1 MAIENWDTE
10 WGDFPSTS
18 KPGVSTDDFT
28 CWSCNAI
35 KTYSELADKYVD
47 SMSDALTGPMQT
59 VFLSF
64 VVLWAVVSGL
74 KIIIGDQ
81 SPSVLVKDVFF
92 IILAWG
98 LLKSQGTDL
107 ISNIYNTSLTLM
119 GDVATVAFTVG
130 PHAPQIEGEGFM
142 GLMEAGEKGVRKV
155 FVFGFSKFTSGN
167 WYQPSTYF
175 LPVLII
181 LPYFMLVVVF
191 FSKMVVAIFRLM
203 MLGTFSPFLIMCFGF
218 SWGRPMAISGLK
230 TALSTITILFAASA
244 AFGLLLYG
252 VNGLTFDK
260 KMLDDPEFLKG
271 NLLVIIALG
280 WMGVALMTEGVGLAN
295 SITGTALSN
304 TAAGILSAGIAGSA
318 AMAARYG
325 RGALGLGNSY
335 ASGRE
340 SFFGNMSGIKQAG
353 SDAKAIG
360 SRVAGVLRPSV
371 PKPGAS

>member
-1 MAIENWDTE
+1 MAVENWDVE
-10 WGDFPSTS
+10 WGDFDSSRKPAPS
-18 KPGVSTDDFT
+18 PGEFK
-28 CWSCNAI
+28 CWSCDAVE
-35 KTYSELADKYVD
+35 TYATLAGKYVE
-47 SMSDALTGPMQT
+47 SMSEVLIGPMQT
-59 VFLSF
+59 VFLSL

-81 SPSVLVKDVFF
+81 TPAVLVKDVFF

-98 LLKSQGTDL
+98 LMQSQGTDL

-119 GDVATVAFTVG
+119 GDVATVAFTLG
-130 PHAPQIEGEGFM
+130 PEASHVEREGFV

-155 FVFGFSKFTSGN
+155 FVFGFGKFSSGN
-167 WYQPSTYF
+167 WYQPATYV

-191 FSKMVVAIFRLM
+191 FSKIVVAIFRLM
-203 MLGTFSPFLIMCFGF
+203 MLGTFSPFLIMCFAF

-230 TALSTITILFAASA
+230 TMLSTIAILFAASA

-252 VNGLTFDK
+252 VNTLT
-260 KMLDDPEFLKG
+260 LDASELEDPEFLKG

-304 TAAGILSAGIAGSA
+304 TAAGILTAGIAGSA
-318 AMAARYG
+318 AAASRVGRGVLGAGSGYG
-325 RGALGLGNSY
+325 RMRQGVSENIGGFAQ
-335 ASGRE
+335 
-340 SFFGNMSGIKQAG
+340 MG
-353 SDAKAIG
+353 SDAKAVM
-360 SRVAGVLRPSV
+360 SRAAGVARPFMPTGNS
-371 PKPGAS
+371 S